1 LKGDVYSPQFGQH
14 TEGVLLD
21 VCGYS
26 RAQIE
31 ELRKEEMI

>member
-1 LKGDVYSPQFGQH
+1 LKVDGYSPQFGQH

-26 RAQIE
+26 GAQIE
-31 ELRKEEMI
+31 ELKKEEVI